1 MGLASEPVISSVQF
15 PMLRLVLLEFLAESG
30 GEWAQQGDTYRAPG
44 EGGRRIEKVMMTTD
58 DLFLC
63 R

>member
-1 MGLASEPVISSVQF
+1 MELASEPVISSGYF
-15 PMLRLVLLEFLAESG
+15 PMPHLILLEFLSWWAAE
-30 GEWAQQGDTYRAPG
+30 GDTYRAPR
-44 EGGRRIEKVMMTTD
+44 ERGGRTDKVMMTMD